1 MQKIPM
7 YQQSYE
13 ARKRKYIMI
22 KAKFPDRIPVIITKG
37 SCDLP
42 EINSCSFLVTD
53 SSTFSKLLISVM
65 NEIKKNSEE
74 DYISSVTLLVNN
86 KYSPPSN
93 MTLSEIHE
101 KYKSDDGFLYVT
113 YIKESVFG

>member
-13 ARKRKYIMI
+13 TRKRKYIMI
-22 KAKFPDRIPVIITKG
+22 KARFPDRIPVIVTRG
-37 SCDLP
+37 SYDIP
-42 EINSCSFLVTD
+42 KINSCSFLVLE

-74 DYISSVTLLVNN
+74 DYIVSITLLVNN
-86 KYSPPSN
+86 KYSLPSN